1 MKNIYSNIIKF
12 NKNNLIKTINSL
24 KKNNIV
30 GLPTETVYGLAGN
43 AYSEKAIKKIY
54 ALKRRP
60 NFNPLIIHY
69 YDLKDAKKDVLFNKD
84 FLKLYKMFCP
94 GPITFVLKKRKD
106 SQINVA
112 SSSNLSTAAIRFPNN
127 LIIRELLKKISFPL
141 AIPSANKS
149 TRVSSVSAD
158 NVAEEFKKELKII
171 IDGGNSKIGI
181 ESTVIDLSGKI
192 KILRPGIISP
202 QEIGKVLKKKIPLIK
217 KHSNITAPGALK
229 LHYSPGIP
237 IKMNSKNCPNQ
248 YAFIIFGDKF
258 KKKKNTYNLSKNS
271 NLREA
276 AKNLYKIFRKIKKL
290 KYKKIYIVKVPNK
303 GIGIA
308 LNDRIERA
316 SRYK

>member
-248 YAFIIFGDKF
+248 
-258 KKKKNTYNLSKNS
+258 KKKKYL
-271 NLREA
+271 
-276 AKNLYKIFRKIKKL
+276 
-290 KYKKIYIVKVPNK
+290 
-303 GIGIA
+303 
-308 LNDRIERA
+308 
-316 SRYK
+316 